1 MLDCKELKEKLFH
14 IYGRRIICRVGQG
27 RPVYNATK
35 EITQQPEADIAVYI
49 QEKVRIAIVWDLAA
63 RKDYKKQIKNL
74 SASESW
80 DNIKPGKGELK
91 VHYKRMGSSRDALFE
106 KVLILDV
113 DTLSCILEDLPLYLK
128 VDPDDETCPQAVRQN
143 EKEYDISP
151 VEVRKR
157 ISTSRWER
165 DWSFRNKVLAAYG
178 FKCAICRC
186 DEENLLEAAHIRSV
200 ADGGSDDVKN
210 GICLCANHHI
220 MFDKG
225 LIKIDFA
232 RCHLTDVKR
241 NLKNMPWYS
250 DFVGQY
256 GGMIESPN
264 LEKCAL

>member
-27 RPVYNATK
+27 QPVYNATK

-113 DTLSCILEDLPLYLK
+113 DTLNFILEDLPLYLK

-143 EKEYDISP
+143 EKEYDIP
-151 VEVRKR
+151 PAEVRKR

-210 GICLCANHHI
+210 GIYVDRLVEAGYIGRRTTDDITHYVATP
-220 MFDKG
+220 KAKYYKKSE
-225 LIKIDFA
+225 LLKALSPVIKAASEGITTA
-232 RCHLTDVKR
+232 T
-241 NLKNMPWYS
+241 
-250 DFVGQY
+250 
-256 GGMIESPN
+256 
-264 LEKCAL
+264 